1 MRTYRLGRAMQR
13 QIACHVPF
21 VRPGERDLAV
31 GCNRVGNM
39 LMAQDN
45 LPDGFK
51 SYRDNLAI
59 RGRLAKA
66 DPGNAGWRR
75 DRSVSY
81 GRVARL
87 HRGSY

>member
-1 MRTYRLGRAMQR
+1 
-13 QIACHVPF
+13 
-21 VRPGERDLAV
+21 
-31 GCNRVGNM
+31 M